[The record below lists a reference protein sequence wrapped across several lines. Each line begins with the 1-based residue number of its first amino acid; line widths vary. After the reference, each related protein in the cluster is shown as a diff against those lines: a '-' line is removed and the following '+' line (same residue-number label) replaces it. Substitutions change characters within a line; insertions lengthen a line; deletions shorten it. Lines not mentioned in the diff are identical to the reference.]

1 MEGNKR
7 KTRQRNRPRN
17 KANRLKEESGRKEF
31 NEELVKS
38 AVNEGEIN
46 GAEENTVTNVQA
58 QEILVKDS
66 TVESCINQTSSTSQG
81 QMVSQ
86 TMLDQNENLKILQ
99 QMIRAKLLQKQQNSE
114 QKPNTNCSDEK
125 ISKINQQKGSNS
137 SKDKVSGNAIGVKEL
152 VTTKSSPDN
161 KLAEQSTFVANLQK
175 KLESSVANG
184 STDLPNTLLQNLQ
197 KLLNEGPL
205 SDIASSDDEEDYVE
219 YIFKPR
225 QHFLFCKNE
234 LATQTKIPC
243 NRCNLVYYCTAEHMK
258 GDVQHRQIC
267 YALQQMADESGGHIF
282 RKCGEFTA
290 EQFRSYRIVTIR
302 KIESIINRALT
313 ATEQEVILF
322 PRICCNGSCREY
334 NFKKLVDCEHCG
346 QRIYREIILYELIYK
361 AAYCRDKPEHLN
373 KSHDQWCESHQL
385 FKKLQLLQA
394 KFGQIE
400 PALPSK
406 ILRDIPGACCNTK
419 QILTKLDCAV
429 RDPCKFAALSQI
441 STCPLTAWFALKLC
455 GNLKK
460 SEEVT
465 VHLIGAEIEF
475 EVDALHKWELFFLHI
490 NPNTTTLNVVFIGP
504 ELNQGNVPFQQ
515 LMKTN
520 LFIFVHTFRCCKSC
534 RKLKRTVNYRFQSQL
549 YHNYCSLP
557 TFLPPDLI
565 CFFNAGLYRY
575 NGFQMEDTWPE
586 TIRIATNI
594 KCPIVVTSY
603 TEYESPLDISRL
615 VQESSRHLNVVLP
628 PTLNPYASKKP
639 ERNFISDEDSPLMFK
654 NYYCFVIE

>member
-175 KLESSVANG
+175 KLESSVAN
-184 STDLPNTLLQNLQ
+184 
-197 KLLNEGPL
+197 
-205 SDIASSDDEEDYVE
+205 
-219 YIFKPR
+219 
-225 QHFLFCKNE
+225 
-234 LATQTKIPC
+234 
-243 NRCNLVYYCTAEHMK
+243 
-258 GDVQHRQIC
+258 
-267 YALQQMADESGGHIF
+267 GGHIF